1 MQGMGEAIC
10 FTCILG
16 RCVAVGS
23 RDERLSRFPVWGS
36 VAVPRK
42 FVKFEIQICKI
53 QFMTADD
60 WLCLGEGLPK
70 KFLIS
75 FAQIP

>member
-1 MQGMGEAIC
+1 MNKAPCTLEVILMTAHSMQGMGEAIC

-60 WLCLGEGLPK
+60 
-70 KFLIS
+70 
-75 FAQIP
+75 